1 MGAVRLAQAC
11 PNVSK
16 IPKNYP
22 RQSGG
27 LSGVGNSLE

>member
-1 MGAVRLAQAC
+1 MGMVRLAQAC
-11 PNVSK
+11 PSVGK

-27 LSGVGNSLE
+27 LSAVGNSLE